1 MSILFGL
8 LLARRFYC
16 RSALSLSP
24 GRTGGLLPRINAPN
38 KAENLVKSRLSA
50 LFVASLRG
58 FEPPAYRLG
67 GGRSI
72 QLSYGNIFEIYSI
85 IGTN

>member
-24 GRTGGLLPRINAPN
+24 GRTGGLLPRINAPIVN
-38 KAENLVKSRLSA
+38 MGAGKLLAPIFFTPNL
-50 LFVASLRG
+50 
-58 FEPPAYRLG
+58 
-67 GGRSI
+67 
-72 QLSYGNIFEIYSI
+72 I
-85 IGTN
+85 IIHINFKKLLKFMFICDIVRTLIH

>member
-24 GRTGGLLPRINAPN
+24 GRTGGLLPRINAPS
-38 KAENLVKSRLSA
+38 KKKTAHRA
-50 LFVASLRG
+50 IFFVGASNRDSPDRG
-58 FEPPAYRLG
+58 NVTE
-67 GGRSI
+67 
-72 QLSYGNIFEIYSI
+72 
-85 IGTN
+85 

>member
-16 RSALSLSP
+16 RTALSLSP

-38 KAENLVKSRLSA
+38 RKSTCKCKCFFLVGEG
-50 LFVASLRG
+50 G
-58 FEPPAYRLG
+58 FEPPKSLTTDLQSVPFG
-67 GGRSI
+67 HS
-72 QLSYGNIFEIYSI
+72 
-85 IGTN
+85 GTLPY

>member
-24 GRTGGLLPRINAPN
+24 GRTGGLLPRINAPI
-38 KAENLVKSRLSA
+38 KTDCSDDSEQSVYCCIGENID
-50 LFVASLRG
+50 SLTV
-58 FEPPAYRLG
+58 
-67 GGRSI
+67 I
-72 QLSYGNIFEIYSI
+72 
-85 IGTN
+85 T

>member
-24 GRTGGLLPRINAPN
+24 GRTGGLLPRINAPTN
-38 KAENLVKSRLSA
+38 KIATLSNCDLVDGFFRRVHNSFKKNA
-50 LFVASLRG
+50 ASL
-58 FEPPAYRLG
+58 
-67 GGRSI
+67 
-72 QLSYGNIFEIYSI
+72 NIKVFYLFS
-85 IGTN
+85 TADLTA

>member
-24 GRTGGLLPRINAPN
+24 GRTGGLLSRINAPN
-38 KAENLVKSRLSA
+38 KKGLLRFCAVLLY
-50 LFVASLRG
+50 LF
-58 FEPPAYRLG
+58 YD
-67 GGRSI
+67 
-72 QLSYGNIFEIYSI
+72 
-85 IGTN
+85 

>member
-24 GRTGGLLPRINAPN
+24 GRTGGLLPRINAPIE
-38 KAENLVKSRLSA
+38 KTFPKKEC
-50 LFVASLRG
+50 LF
-58 FEPPAYRLG
+58 
-67 GGRSI
+67 
-72 QLSYGNIFEIYSI
+72 SYL
-85 IGTN
+85 

>member
-24 GRTGGLLPRINAPN
+24 GRTGGLLPRINAP
-38 KAENLVKSRLSA
+38 KKA
-50 LFVASLRG
+50 LFITACDEQGFLCSLLIKHNSR
-58 FEPPAYRLG
+58 
-67 GGRSI
+67 
-72 QLSYGNIFEIYSI
+72 
-85 IGTN
+85 

>member
-24 GRTGGLLPRINAPN
+24 GRTGGLLSRINAP
-38 KAENLVKSRLSA
+38 
-50 LFVASLRG
+50 
-58 FEPPAYRLG
+58 
-67 GGRSI
+67 
-72 QLSYGNIFEIYSI
+72 I
-85 IGTN
+85 ICTPKVRHFWRCILLWTKQEEKTKGIVQNSK

>member
-24 GRTGGLLPRINAPN
+24 GRTGGLLPRINAPAKKKTAHRAIFLFGASN
-38 KAENLVKSRLSA
+38 RARTCDTAVNSRVLC
-50 LFVASLRG
+50 
-58 FEPPAYRLG
+58 
-67 GGRSI
+67 
-72 QLSYGNIFEIYSI
+72 QLSY
-85 IGTN
+85 

>member
-24 GRTGGLLPRINAPN
+24 GKTGGLLPRINAPA
-38 KAENLVKSRLSA
+38 KKDCSEIRAVPFVLSENYIAV
-50 LFVASLRG
+50 
-58 FEPPAYRLG
+58 
-67 GGRSI
+67 I
-72 QLSYGNIFEIYSI
+72 NI
-85 IGTN
+85 NRN

>member
-38 KAENLVKSRLSA
+38 TNPTADFSA
-50 LFVASLRG
+50 VGLFVLLFVTSLN
-58 FEPPAYRLG
+58 P
-67 GGRSI
+67 
-72 QLSYGNIFEIYSI
+72 
-85 IGTN
+85 

>member
-24 GRTGGLLPRINAPN
+24 GRTGGLLPRINAPI
-38 KAENLVKSRLSA
+38 KSSIEQISIEGFKLLIVWKLSE
-50 LFVASLRG
+50 ST
-58 FEPPAYRLG
+58 
-67 GGRSI
+67 
-72 QLSYGNIFEIYSI
+72 IYPKVQQQGVCDKSKEE
-85 IGTN
+85 

>member
-24 GRTGGLLPRINAPN
+24 GRTGGLLPRINAPTKKQTMKKHGLFYWQRNRDSNPN
-38 KAENLVKSRLSA
+38 KQSQSLSC
-50 LFVASLRG
+50 
-58 FEPPAYRLG
+58 YRYTIPLK
-67 GGRSI
+67 
-72 QLSYGNIFEIYSI
+72 NV
-85 IGTN
+85 

>member
-24 GRTGGLLPRINAPN
+24 GRTGGLLPRINAPR
-38 KAENLVKSRLSA
+38 KALNNGSMSIVGVKN
-50 LFVASLRG
+50 
-58 FEPPAYRLG
+58 PKK
-67 GGRSI
+67 
-72 QLSYGNIFEIYSI
+72 
-85 IGTN
+85 

>member
-24 GRTGGLLPRINAPN
+24 GRTGGLLPRINAP
-38 KAENLVKSRLSA
+38 VKQKRPHIVRSFLC
-50 LFVASLRG
+50 LRSKNQTMK
-58 FEPPAYRLG
+58 LLI
-67 GGRSI
+67 S
-72 QLSYGNIFEIYSI
+72 
-85 IGTN
+85 T

>member
-24 GRTGGLLPRINAPN
+24 GRTGGLLPRINAP
-38 KAENLVKSRLSA
+38 KQISADCSTEIVCYLISTKSSR
-50 LFVASLRG
+50 R
-58 FEPPAYRLG
+58 E
-67 GGRSI
+67 
-72 QLSYGNIFEIYSI
+72 QW
-85 IGTN
+85 